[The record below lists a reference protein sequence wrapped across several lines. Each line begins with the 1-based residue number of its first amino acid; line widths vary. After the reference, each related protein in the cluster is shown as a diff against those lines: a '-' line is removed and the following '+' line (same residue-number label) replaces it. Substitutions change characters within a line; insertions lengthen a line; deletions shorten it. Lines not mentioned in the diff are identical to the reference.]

1 MTIRRHIPHV
11 AKNSEFIFGTSVV
24 EAAIKSHRR
33 KLFRLYVYA
42 GSNRTREAKIRD
54 EHMKKLARKHHP
66 DIEIVDEIDIGQLD
80 SMSDSRPH
88 NGYVLDAEKLHK
100 VPLLTLGK
108 VSEDCT
114 EFGVQIAQHTT
125 NPDIRLRDQSR
136 TIKCRG
142 QKRYPFVLMVD
153 EILDPGNL
161 GAIIRSA
168 YYLGAEAVIISGRNS
183 APLSAVCLKASA
195 GASEY
200 IPIYEHTNSTT
211 FLNGSKA
218 NGWKFYAA
226 VPPVT
231 KGDQK
236 VQSKMARVLSESQ
249 VGRALFEGPC
259 CLILGQE
266 GEGLRPWLA
275 KQANYQ
281 VGIAKGGDTD
291 PMVDSLNV
299 SVAAAI
305 LCNRFLNPT
314 LLPNPQPQSEEKT
327 KKEAKHESG
336 PENKYEPEI
345 GSRHEIKS
353 QPDPNKLF

>member
-33 KLFRLYVYA
+33 KLYRLYIYA
-42 GSNRTREAKIRD
+42 GSNRTPEAKIRD
-54 EHMKKLARKHHP
+54 EGMKKLARQHHP
-66 DIEIVDEIDIGQLD
+66 EIEIIDELDIGQLD

-88 NGYVLDAEKLHK
+88 NGYVLDAERLHK
-100 VPLLTLGK
+100 VPLLALGK

-125 NPDIRLRDQSR
+125 NPDIRLRDQPR

-161 GAIIRSA
+161 GAMIRSA

-183 APLSAVCLKASA
+183 APLSAVCHKASA

-200 IPIYEHTNSTT
+200 IPIYEYTNSVT
-211 FLNGSKA
+211 FLNGSKD

-226 VPPVT
+226 VPPVA
-231 KGDQK
+231 KGEQK
-236 VQSKMARVLSESQ
+236 VKDKMAKVLDESQ
-249 VGRALFEGPC
+249 VGRALLEGPC

-266 GEGLRPWLA
+266 GDGLRPWLA

-281 VGIAKGGDTD
+281 VGIAKGDDTD

-305 LCNRFLNPT
+305 LCNRFLNST
-314 LLPNPQPQSEEKT
+314 LPQKQQPQNEKKF
-327 KKEAKHESG
+327 KKEAKHESVPKSKNELG
-336 PENKYEPEI
+336 VEP
-345 GSRHEIKS
+345 GHEIKL